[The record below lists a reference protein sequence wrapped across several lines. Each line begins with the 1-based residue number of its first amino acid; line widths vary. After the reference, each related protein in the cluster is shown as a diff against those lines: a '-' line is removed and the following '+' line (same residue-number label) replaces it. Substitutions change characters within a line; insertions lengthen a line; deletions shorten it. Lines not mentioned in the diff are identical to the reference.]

1 MTAANESDR
10 LPSTPASCV
19 DRGGQFQ
26 WFSDLKFL
34 PDFLLE
40 ATNTFFWTSFL
51 ITFKNQIRCPVSL
64 AHSLRRDGRFAHC
77 PG

>member
-10 LPSTPASCV
+10 LPSTPAFCV
-19 DRGGQFQ
+19 DRGGRFQ

-40 ATNTFFWTSFL
+40 ASNTFFL
-51 ITFKNQIRCPVSL
+51 DLLPYYI
-64 AHSLRRDGRFAHC
+64 
-77 PG
+77 